1 MVKQLAEEKEN
12 GFIWLDVI
20 KPEKDELAKIAEEYN
35 LHDALVQDFFQPDHL
50 PKYEKRKQ
58 YNFII
63 FRVHTGEDTLEEDTI
78 QELTDKIAIFYSD
91 SFIITIHHD
100 KYQFIG
106 NLKKLVDSGR
116 CKTVREALNEVI
128 LNSLATY
135 DKASNLLLKSVDVY
149 EETVFL
155 RKKKSS
161 LLKELYHLKRK
172 IDLLH
177 RLLVLSQ
184 EIIDH
189 IDNSDGDEDTRNMR
203 DLYVKVLNVFASLSE
218 NINQLLQIYFSTS
231 SQKTNEIMRILTIF
245 SVFFMPL
252 TFIAGIYGMN
262 FKHMPELDW
271 KVGYP
276 AVLLLMVAVTA
287 LIYFWFKRK
296 DWL

>member
-1 MVKQLAEEKEN
+1 MVNQLAEQKEN
-12 GFIWLDVI
+12 GFTWLDVT
-20 KPEKDELAKIAEEYN
+20 KPEKDELAKLANEYN
-35 LHDALVQDFFQPDHL
+35 LHDALLQDFFQPDHL
-50 PKYEKRKQ
+50 PKYERRKQ

-63 FRVHTGEDTLEEDTI
+63 FRVHNGNDTLEEDSI
-78 QELTDKIAIFYSD
+78 QELTDKIAIFYAD
-91 SFIITIHHD
+91 SFIITIHHGQ
-100 KYQFIG
+100 YSFIK
-106 NLKKLVDSGR
+106 NIKSLVDSGH
-116 CKTVREALNEVI
+116 CKEVPEALNEII
-128 LNSLATY
+128 LNCLGTY
-135 DKASNLLLKSVDVY
+135 DHASTLLLKSADLY

-155 RKKKSS
+155 RKKKGS
-161 LLKELYHLKRK
+161 LLKDLYHLKRK

-184 EIIDH
+184 EIIDN

-203 DLYVKVLNVFASLSE
+203 DLYVKVLNVFGSLYE

-262 FKHMPELDW
+262 FKYMPELDW